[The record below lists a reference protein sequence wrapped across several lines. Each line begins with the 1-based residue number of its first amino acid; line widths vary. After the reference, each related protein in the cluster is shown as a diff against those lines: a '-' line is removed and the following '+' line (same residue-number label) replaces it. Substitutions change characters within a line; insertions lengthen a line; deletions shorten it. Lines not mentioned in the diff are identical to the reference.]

1 MRQSAFETI
10 AIFRQASATVHRV
23 KQWNEGRA
31 VAKAAERASFRFW
44 DENGPVQ
51 MEEVAMKVLWIS
63 YPISTQVVCKELHV
77 SIRTS
82 LLAQHFCVRVL
93 ALKLQ

>member
-1 MRQSAFETI
+1 
-10 AIFRQASATVHRV
+10 
-23 KQWNEGRA
+23 
-31 VAKAAERASFRFW
+31 
-44 DENGPVQ
+44 